1 MNRAQKRALKHK
13 KVSEEERKLS
23 DKIFLFNKLP
33 DQCNVCEDPFDKTD
47 KHMVQSWSVVAKQ
60 ETVRLFCPDCI
71 KKTQEALNV
80 SSETIKRFAKHD
92 SKRGD

>member
-33 DQCNVCEDPFDKTD
+33 DKCNVCEDPFDKTD
-47 KHMVQSWSVVAKQ
+47 KHMVQSWSVVIRS
-60 ETVRLFCPDCI
+60 ETEAVRLFCPMCI
-71 KKTQEALNV
+71 EKTQTFLKENTN
-80 SSETIKRFAKHD
+80 ED
-92 SKRGD
+92 